1 MNRGP
6 LPDEEPAVPIDSA
19 VAAARSVFM
28 KAKIEIVKNLK
39 AQGKLMGEVEQDPR
53 LTEFV
58 AGYPALFKMLFK
70 IDINNE
76 AALRTMLALL
86 ERMGSGQMTQDQA
99 SVVVGQRLYDTYIK
113 NKIGEDKPP
122 TPDN

>member
-6 LPDEEPAVPIDSA
+6 LPDEEPAVPIDPA
-19 VAAARSVFM
+19 VAAARSVFI
-28 KAKIEIVKNLK
+28 KAKIEIVKSLK

-58 AGYPALFKMLFK
+58 ARYPALFKMLFK

-113 NKIGEDKPP
+113 DKIGEDKPP
-122 TPDN
+122 RSDN

>member
-6 LPDEEPAVPIDSA
+6 LPDEEPAVPIDPA
-19 VAAARSVFM
+19 VAAARSVFI
-28 KAKIEIVKNLK
+28 KSKIEIVKAQK

-58 AGYPALFKMLFK
+58 ERYPALFKMLFK

-122 TPDN
+122 TTDN

>member
-1 MNRGP
+1 
-6 LPDEEPAVPIDSA
+6 
-19 VAAARSVFM
+19 
-28 KAKIEIVKNLK
+28 
-39 AQGKLMGEVEQDPR
+39 
-53 LTEFV
+53 
-58 AGYPALFKMLFK
+58 MLFK

-113 NKIGEDKPP
+113 DKIGEDKPP
-122 TPDN
+122 RSDN

>member
-6 LPDEEPAVPIDSA
+6 LPDEEPAVPIDPA
-19 VAAARSVFM
+19 VAAARSVFI
-28 KAKIEIVKNLK
+28 KAKIEIVKSLK

-58 AGYPALFKMLFK
+58 ARYPALFKMLFK

-86 ERMGSGQMTQDQA
+86 ERMGTGQMTQDQA

-113 NKIGEDKPP
+113 DKIGEDKPP
-122 TPDN
+122 RPDN